1 MIDRGSRRRTMK
13 KDEEA
18 FEISIPFEEA
28 PHLDSQIFYSLSPS
42 RRSFEEPPEA
52 TSPTLA
58 LMNGVKAQLHMALE
72 RNSWLQKR
80 IEDLEEERDFLRCQL
95 DKFISSARMDAEDHC
110 CMKPGPRRVEG
121 DSRAGAGGEAS
132 DPESAASS
140 LSEAS
145 EEGSA
150 SDRKRQKQKGSAS
163 RKRFGKPKA
172 RERQRGEHGSGCVK
186 GLGSPGFAKAP

>member
-1 MIDRGSRRRTMK
+1 
-13 KDEEA
+13 
-18 FEISIPFEEA
+18 
-28 PHLDSQIFYSLSPS
+28 
-42 RRSFEEPPEA
+42 
-52 TSPTLA
+52 
-58 LMNGVKAQLHMALE
+58 
-72 RNSWLQKR
+72 
-80 IEDLEEERDFLRCQL
+80 
-95 DKFISSARMDAEDHC
+95 
-110 CMKPGPRRVEG
+110 MKPGPRRVEG

-172 RERQRGEHGSGCVK
+172 RERQR
-186 GLGSPGFAKAP
+186 